1 MDRFSFWTRTASK
14 GAGTTGLLF
23 SYPSCLWLKRWN
35 TLSIYPMQKPQ
46 AWWGQKISLS
56 LREGWKLRV
65 LWANSTA
72 MLQKNKKQ
80 KLLFRWADIFSCRE
94 KTKKRDKVIEQVDG
108 RNRNRT
114 DLSPSQLVPY
124 SQQGLS
130 SWSKAYPRNFGP
142 IHAIF
147 FLWISFN
154 KWDTRLTLVP
164 LY

>member
-1 MDRFSFWTRTASK
+1 MDRFPFWTRTTSE

-23 SYPSCLWLKRWN
+23 SNPCCLWLKRWQA
-35 TLSIYPMQKPQ
+35 LSICPMQKPQ
-46 AWWGQKISLS
+46 TWWGQDISLL
-56 LREGWKLRV
+56 LREIWNLGVLRE
-65 LWANSTA
+65 NSPA
-72 MLQKNKKQ
+72 RLQKKKKQ
-80 KLLFRWADIFSCRE
+80 KLLFRWADIFSCQE
-94 KTKKRDKVIEQVDG
+94 KTKKRGKVIEQVDG

-130 SWSKAYPRNFGP
+130 SWSKVYPRNFGP

-147 FLWISFN
+147 FLWLSFN
-154 KWDTRLTLVP
+154 NWDTRLTLVP